1 MRCITFGEGIG
12 PFYRDGWYG
21 KRMRVRGWS
30 GEMEKATAGVNGR
43 ERKIKK
49 DGVVGRMIL

>member
-1 MRCITFGEGIG
+1 VRCITFGEGIG
-12 PFYRDGWYG
+12 PFYRGGWYG